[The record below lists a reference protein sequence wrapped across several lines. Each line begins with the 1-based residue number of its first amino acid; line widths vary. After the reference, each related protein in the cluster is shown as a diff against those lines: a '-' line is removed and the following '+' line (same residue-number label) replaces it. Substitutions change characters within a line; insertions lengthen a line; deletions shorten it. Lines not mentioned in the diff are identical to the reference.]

1 MWKYGSA
8 QRIPPADPS
17 PPGRTAADWTTFATR
32 FRWVRMAALGRPVVP
47 PVGWSTAASAGRDAA
62 SNGCPE
68 ASRTTR
74 KRFGVSGVWRTGVQR
89 LVRRGLVGERP
100 PGGRGGGALGPPAER
115 PPGAG
120 RGAGARAP
128 GGRPP

>member
-1 MWKYGSA
+1 MWKYGRA

-62 SNGCPE
+62 PNGCPQ
-68 ASRTTR
+68 ASRATR
-74 KRFGVSGVWRTGVQR
+74 KRVGVSGGWRAGVQR
-89 LVRRGLVGERP
+89 LVRRGLVGGGP
-100 PGGRGGGALGPPAER
+100 PGGRRRRGLGPPADE
-115 PPGAG
+115 
-120 RGAGARAP
+120 AP
-128 GGRPP
+128 GPGRRGG